1 MIRNETKTTAASPD
15 DSIYSARGK
24 PCVTQWRPKAAA
36 VERTA
41 SVWRRRLYFDTSY
54 HSSPTTTGGERL
66 STQSTS
72 SLYAAVALS
81 CCCVKCLIISAQQL
95 VMTRFLQAHL
105 FFTDTAWLTFT
116 TYLLLRQYITF
127 YCIITVSWRK
137 LFSQPPAAI
146 LRILKLYIYIVI
158 LRHCLW
164 KKGLIMN
171 IKLTYRCRAL
181 EEKRREQQTTW
192 DLYIY
197 FAVYSHGW
205 LYIRHV
211 KTAILKGL
219 TVC

>member
-15 DSIYSARGK
+15 GSNCSARGK

-41 SVWRRRLYFDTSY
+41 LVWRRRLYFDTSY

-81 CCCVKCLIISAQQL
+81 CCCLKCLIISAQQL

-137 LFSQPPAAI
+137 LFSHPPEAI
-146 LRILKLYIYIVI
+146 LWILKLWIYIEI

-164 KKGLIMN
+164 KNGLIIN
-171 IKLTYRCRAL
+171 IKLTYQC
-181 EEKRREQQTTW
+181 RREEERAADHMRSVHIFGCLQSWMT
-192 DLYIY
+192 LY
-197 FAVYSHGW
+197 
-205 LYIRHV
+205 
-211 KTAILKGL
+211 
-219 TVC
+219 